1 MQRTD
6 ESAREAVRVLT
17 RKRLVKR
24 SLTAP
29 DGAIAKP
36 QRAIASTLRHFILLF
51 SKKMRQQAVNVLQQF
66 RCCVTWIC

>member
-6 ESAREAVRVLT
+6 ESAREAVSVLT

-36 QRAIASTLRHFILLF
+36 QRAIAPDFKRL
-51 SKKMRQQAVNVLQQF
+51 
-66 RCCVTWIC
+66 